1 MSVEVGSEKG
11 KEEVAKFFHFLDSKK
26 YQCKRTISE
35 SMSKDVVS
43 IRYIS
48 KEGVK
53 VEVFSGK
60 SLEEEQFEEIYQ
72 KLSNE

>member
-1 MSVEVGSEKG
+1 
-11 KEEVAKFFHFLDSKK
+11 
-26 YQCKRTISE
+26 
-35 SMSKDVVS
+35 MSKDVVS

-72 KLSNE
+72 KLINE